1 MLLILG
7 NLNLN
12 LDFDYR
18 IIREENEDVDIF
30 IDINYRSLDIDT
42 DGSNLFNSR
51 IQFPFVRALILR
63 LNKNNQ
69 CMTIHLLRD
78 IDLFSAF
85 ANFEVDYTDSII
97 CLLYTT
103 YAADELN
110 SVVLCARINLDDII
124 HIKAKLTIHIR
135 LSAVR

>member
-18 IIREENEDVDIF
+18 IIREENDDVDIF

-85 ANFEVDYTDSII
+85 ANFEVDYTDSIVNI
-97 CLLYTT
+97 KNQN
-103 YAADELN
+103 EKVILN
-110 SVVLCARINLDDII
+110 KSIKNSKGALIGPNFFFSKLII
-124 HIKAKLTIHIR
+124 
-135 LSAVR
+135 S

>member
-97 CLLYTT
+97 NIKNQN
-103 YAADELN
+103 EKVILN
-110 SVVLCARINLDDII
+110 KSIKNSKGLNIPNFFFSKLII
-124 HIKAKLTIHIR
+124 
-135 LSAVR
+135 S